1 MYSDETIVADD
12 RLSIVL
18 RPTML
23 LIDFKI
29 QVADIAYRKKKSGF
43 WLVLVQILF
52 SACQTRSINK
62 KNKMAVVDCVYG
74 NSNNSLTNKGD
85 RFVYPS
91 SGVTMSSFSEFTM
104 FYRLKRNPPNKIKL
118 DSMSQTV

>member
-1 MYSDETIVADD
+1 
-12 RLSIVL
+12 
-18 RPTML
+18 ML

-29 QVADIAYRKKKSGF
+29 QVADIANRKKNSGF

-91 SGVTMSSFSEFTM
+91 SGVTMSSISEFTM